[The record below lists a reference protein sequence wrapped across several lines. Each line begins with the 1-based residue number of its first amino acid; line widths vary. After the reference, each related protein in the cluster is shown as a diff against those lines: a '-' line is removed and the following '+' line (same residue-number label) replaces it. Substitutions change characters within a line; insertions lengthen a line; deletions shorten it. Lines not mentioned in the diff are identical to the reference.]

1 MLERV
6 RSEVALLDRHLEV
19 LRVVRIHQPIGI
31 MRLAELMDVP
41 YHRIRYSLHVLEQ
54 MGYVRASPEGAVV
67 MNKASEFLS
76 TLDNRLEDIARSI
89 EEIRRKNSHNV

>member
-1 MLERV
+1 
-6 RSEVALLDRHLEV
+6 
-19 LRVVRIHQPIGI
+19 
-31 MRLAELMDVP
+31 
-41 YHRIRYSLHVLEQ
+41 
-54 MGYVRASPEGAVV
+54 